1 MNIPTTDLGEWIRV
15 NTHRLTASTLITD
28 TEAYREYDP
37 QSAFKYARERL
48 ARMIADELLSG
59 GLVTFKQH
67 RSVADFANCIEATCT
82 ILRPKV
88 SRNA

>member
-1 MNIPTTDLGEWIRV
+1 MNIPTTDLNEWIRE
-15 NTHRLTASTLITD
+15 NTHRLTASTLIPD

-37 QSAFKYARERL
+37 QGAFKYARERL
-48 ARMIADELLSG
+48 AMVIADELLSR

-67 RSVADFANCIEATCT
+67 RSAMDFANYIEATCT